1 MSSALNALFAFLF
14 KYRPSVF
21 QQGDLA
27 FGAPVSVI
35 VLAAIGLVV
44 AAAAALTYGRVRVR
58 STRRDRWVLTALRVA
73 ALAVLVACLFRPMLL
88 LSEAVPQRNFVGVL
102 IDDSRSMQIADRD
115 GKERADFVRAQI
127 AASHSALLD
136 ALRGRFQVRLFRFGT
151 TTQRLDSAGG
161 LAYDERETRLGS
173 AIETA
178 RRELESVPLSG
189 LVVLTDGADNA
200 NTPLADEL
208 LRLRA
213 RQVPV
218 FTVGLGAP
226 QYDHD
231 IEITRVETPHAVLQH
246 STLMAAV
253 LVRQRGFAGKRV
265 PLIIEDAGQIVA
277 RTDVTLPADGD
288 VAPLTVHALLDHPGP
303 RTLTFRIPAQPGEQV
318 TQNNAGM
325 ALVDVQAAR
334 QKILYVEGEPRY
346 EVRFV
351 RGAVEADSSLQLVVL
366 QRTAD
371 NKYLRLNVD
380 GPTELASGFPT
391 ARAELFR
398 YKAVILGSIEASFFS
413 HDQMQM
419 LADFVNVRGGG
430 LLFLGGRRAFAEG
443 GYTGTP
449 LADVMPVVIAGPAV
463 PDSLGFLA
471 DLQVKLTPTGMTDA
485 ITQLGGADSTS
496 AKRWSTLPIVT
507 SVNRIRGVKP
517 GAVTLVEGL
526 VPAGGR
532 AASPGEQLTNYTQP
546 VLAFQH
552 YGRGIAYAL
561 PVQDTWQWQMDP
573 SMPVN
578 DPTFST
584 FWRQLLRRLTTG
596 IPGRVTVTV
605 AADQVN
611 PGTPVQL
618 QAEVVDSAYVEAN
631 DARVIA
637 HVTEPSGATRD
648 VPFEWT
654 VNQDGMYRATFTPDE
669 QGVLRIRV
677 EATRGGAN
685 PAFDSTY
692 VRVADLNTEFVN
704 AEMRADLL
712 QRIATETGG
721 KFYTPAD
728 VSTLPQDLAMT
739 KRGVTVVN
747 QMDLWD
753 MPINFLLLV
762 VLVSAEW
769 VYRRA
774 RGLA

>member
-27 FGAPVSVI
+27 FGAPVSVVI
-35 VLAAIGLVV
+35 LVLIGV
-44 AAAAALTYGRVRVR
+44 AVTAVAFLTYGRVRAR
-58 STRRDRWVLTALRVA
+58 STRRDRWVLTTLRIA
-73 ALAVLVACLFRPMLL
+73 ALAVLVGCLFRPMLL

-102 IDDSRSMQIADRD
+102 IDDSHSMQIADRS
-115 GKERADFVRAQI
+115 GKERADFVRSQI
-127 AASHSALLD
+127 ADSHSALLA
-136 ALRGRFQVRLFRFGT
+136 ALRSRFQVRLFRFGT

-173 AIETA
+173 AIESA

-200 NTPLADEL
+200 RTPMADEL

-226 QYDHD
+226 EFDRD

-246 STLMAAV
+246 STLVAAV
-253 LVRQRGFAGKRV
+253 LVRQHGFAGKRV
-265 PLIIEDAGQIVA
+265 PLVIEDAGQIVS
-277 RTDVTLPADGD
+277 RTELTLPADGD
-288 VAPLTVHALLDHPGP
+288 VAPLTVHALMDHAGP
-303 RTLTFRIPAQPGEQV
+303 RTLTFRIPAQTGEQV
-318 TQNNAGM
+318 TQNNAGT
-325 ALVDVQAAR
+325 ALVDVQSAR

-351 RGAVEADSSLQLVVL
+351 RGGVEADSSLQLVVL

-371 NKYLRLNVD
+371 NKFLRLNVD
-380 GPTELASGFPT
+380 GPNELAAGFPT
-391 ARAELFR
+391 TRAELFR

-413 HDQMQM
+413 RDQMQM

-463 PDSLGFLA
+463 PGSLGFLA

-517 GAVTLVEGL
+517 GAVTLVQGL

-532 AASPGEQLTNYTQP
+532 AAAAGEKLTDYAQP

-552 YGRGIAYAL
+552 YGRGVAYAL

-573 SMPVN
+573 GMPAG
-578 DPTFST
+578 DATFST
-584 FWRQLLRRLTTG
+584 FWRQLLRQLTTG

-618 QAEVVDSAYVEAN
+618 EAEVVDSAFVQAN
-631 DARVIA
+631 DARVVG

-654 VNQDGMYRATFTPDE
+654 VNQDGVYRATFTPDE

-685 PAFDSTY
+685 PASDSTF

-712 QRIATETGG
+712 KRVATETGG

-762 VLVSAEW
+762 ALVSAEW

>member
-1 MSSALNALFAFLF
+1 
-14 KYRPSVF
+14 
-21 QQGDLA
+21 
-27 FGAPVSVI
+27 VI
-35 VLAAIGLVV
+35 VLGLVGLAVVVV
-44 AAAAALTYGRVRVR
+44 AGTTYGRVRAR
-58 STRRDRWVLTALRVA
+58 STRRDRWVLGTLRVA

-102 IDDSRSMQIADRD
+102 IDDSRSMQIADRG
-115 GKERADFVRAQI
+115 GKERADFVRTRI
-127 AASHSALLD
+127 ADPHSALLD
-136 ALRGRFQVRLFRFGT
+136 ALRSRFQVRLFRFGT
-151 TTQRLDSAGG
+151 TTQRVDSARG
-161 LAYDERETRLGS
+161 LAYDERETRLGD
-173 AIETA
+173 AIESA
-178 RRELESVPLSG
+178 RRDLESVPLSG
-189 LVVLTDGADNA
+189 LVVLSDGADNA
-200 NTPLADEL
+200 NTPLTDEL

-218 FTVGLGAP
+218 FTVGLGAAHF
-226 QYDHD
+226 DRD
-231 IEITRVETPHAVLQH
+231 IEISRVETPHAVLQH
-246 STLMAAV
+246 STLVAAV
-253 LVRQRGFAGKRV
+253 LVRQHGFSGRHV
-265 PLIIEDAGQIVA
+265 PLVVEDAGQIIA
-277 RTDVTLPADGD
+277 RTEITLPPDGD
-288 VAPLTVHALLDHPGP
+288 VAPVTVHALLDHPGP

-318 TQNNAGM
+318 TQNNVGA
-325 ALVDVQAAR
+325 ALVDVQSAR
-334 QKILYVEGEPRY
+334 QKILYVEGTPRY
-346 EVRFV
+346 EVRFI
-351 RGAVEADSSLQLVVL
+351 RAAVAGDSSLQLVVL

-371 NKYLRLNVD
+371 NKFLRLNVD
-380 GPTELASGFPT
+380 GPNELAGGFPT
-391 ARAELFR
+391 SRAELFR

-413 HDQMQM
+413 RDQMQM

-430 LLFLGGRRAFAEG
+430 LLFLGGRRALAEG
-443 GYTGTP
+443 GYAGTP

-485 ITQLGGADSTS
+485 ITQLGGPDSTS
-496 AKRWSTLPIVT
+496 ARRWSVLPIVT

-517 GAVTLVEGL
+517 GAVTLVQGI
-526 VPAGGR
+526 VPPGGR
-532 AASPGEQLTNYTQP
+532 AEAAGSPLSDYTQP
-546 VLAFQH
+546 VLVFQH
-552 YGRGIAYAL
+552 YGRGVAYAL

-573 SMPVN
+573 SMPVG

-584 FWRQLLRRLTTG
+584 FWRQLLRQLTTG
-596 IPGRVTVTV
+596 IPGRVAVTV

-618 QAEVVDSAYVEAN
+618 QALVVDSTYVQAN
-631 DARVIA
+631 DAQVVA
-637 HVTEPSGATRD
+637 HVTEPSGAVRD

-654 VNQDGMYRATFTPDE
+654 VNQDGVYRATFTPDE
-669 QGVLRIRV
+669 AGVLRIAV
-677 EATRGGAN
+677 EARRPGGTS
-685 PAFDSTY
+685 AFDSTY

-721 KFYTPAD
+721 RFYTPAD

-739 KRGVTVVN
+739 RRGVTVVN

-769 VYRRA
+769 AYRRA

>member
-1 MSSALNALFAFLF
+1 M
-14 KYRPSVF
+14 
-21 QQGDLA
+21 
-27 FGAPVSVI
+27 
-35 VLAAIGLVV
+35 
-44 AAAAALTYGRVRVR
+44 
-58 STRRDRWVLTALRVA
+58 
-73 ALAVLVACLFRPMLL
+73 
-88 LSEAVPQRNFVGVL
+88 
-102 IDDSRSMQIADRD
+102 
-115 GKERADFVRAQI
+115 
-127 AASHSALLD
+127 
-136 ALRGRFQVRLFRFGT
+136 
-151 TTQRLDSAGG
+151 
-161 LAYDERETRLGS
+161 
-173 AIETA
+173 
-178 RRELESVPLSG
+178 
-189 LVVLTDGADNA
+189 
-200 NTPLADEL
+200 
-208 LRLRA
+208 
-213 RQVPV
+213 
-218 FTVGLGAP
+218 
-226 QYDHD
+226 
-231 IEITRVETPHAVLQH
+231 
-246 STLMAAV
+246 
-253 LVRQRGFAGKRV
+253 
-265 PLIIEDAGQIVA
+265 
-277 RTDVTLPADGD
+277 
-288 VAPLTVHALLDHPGP
+288 
-303 RTLTFRIPAQPGEQV
+303 
-318 TQNNAGM
+318 
-325 ALVDVQAAR
+325 
-334 QKILYVEGEPRY
+334 
-346 EVRFV
+346 
-351 RGAVEADSSLQLVVL
+351 
-366 QRTAD
+366 
-371 NKYLRLNVD
+371 
-380 GPTELASGFPT
+380 
-391 ARAELFR
+391 
-398 YKAVILGSIEASFFS
+398 
-413 HDQMQM
+413 
-419 LADFVNVRGGG
+419 
-430 LLFLGGRRAFAEG
+430 
-443 GYTGTP
+443 
-449 LADVMPVVIAGPAV
+449 
-463 PDSLGFLA
+463 
-471 DLQVKLTPTGMTDA
+471 
-485 ITQLGGADSTS
+485 
-496 AKRWSTLPIVT
+496 
-507 SVNRIRGVKP
+507 
-517 GAVTLVEGL
+517 
-526 VPAGGR
+526 
-532 AASPGEQLTNYTQP
+532 TNYTQP

-573 SMPVN
+573 SMPVG